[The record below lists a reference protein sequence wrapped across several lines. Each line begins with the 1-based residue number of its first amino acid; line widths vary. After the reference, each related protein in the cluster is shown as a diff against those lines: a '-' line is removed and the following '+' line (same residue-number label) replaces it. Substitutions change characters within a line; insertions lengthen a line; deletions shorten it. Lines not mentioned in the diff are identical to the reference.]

1 MLTLLRLLSLYVLG
15 QLKVNVQECGAFR
28 ELAGA
33 LRFLLVSVISAQI
46 THPEDRE
53 GCREHP
59 LDPRFRLLSPA
70 NGKTHD
76 REEGMELEKLVDLW
90 IEDIYLPLD
99 CQSPQLPW
107 LQPKRVKLLSS

>member
-1 MLTLLRLLSLYVLG
+1 MLTLLRLPSLYVLG

-46 THPEDRE
+46 TYPEDGE
-53 GCREHP
+53 GCRKHP

-70 NGKTHD
+70 NGRTHD
-76 REEGMELEKLVDLW
+76 REEGMELDGISLQNCIDSFKMYSHYCYLV
-90 IEDIYLPLD
+90 
-99 CQSPQLPW
+99 
-107 LQPKRVKLLSS
+107 R